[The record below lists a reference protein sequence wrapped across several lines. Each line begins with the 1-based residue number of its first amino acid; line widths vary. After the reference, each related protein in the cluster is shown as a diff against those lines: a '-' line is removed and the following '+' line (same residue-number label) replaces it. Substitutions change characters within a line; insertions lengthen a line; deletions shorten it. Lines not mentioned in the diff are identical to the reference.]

1 MRARRTPPTESG
13 SVLADEPAVIDE
25 KRSQAHGKHGGR
37 EEEEEDVELCLSVW
51 EAVLRREKHTH
62 THTLTELHRHKAD
75 TRIN

>member
-1 MRARRTPPTESG
+1 MQARRTPPTESG

-62 THTLTELHRHKAD
+62 THFNRATPAQS
-75 TRIN
+75 